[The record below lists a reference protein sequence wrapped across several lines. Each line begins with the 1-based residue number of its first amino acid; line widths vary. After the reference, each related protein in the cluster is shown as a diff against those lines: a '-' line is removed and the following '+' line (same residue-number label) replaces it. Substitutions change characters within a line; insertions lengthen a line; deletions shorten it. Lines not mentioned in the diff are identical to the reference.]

1 MSRFF
6 GEIRQVAYLVPDI
19 EAAMGYWADVLGVG
33 PWFYNSK
40 VPIENY
46 IYRGQR
52 YEPHNSVALA
62 NSGDLQIELLQTRND
77 VPSMYRD
84 FLQAGRSGMHHFAYW
99 TETFDDDLVR
109 AEAAGFKVC
118 MSGEVGDNGR
128 FVYFETTDAG
138 DDVWP
143 GTVVELSEVA
153 GPKGRL
159 FKLIREASL
168 NWDGAD
174 PVRAFPDLRSL

>member
-19 EAAMGYWADVLGVG
+19 EAAMDYWSRVLGVG
-33 PWFYNSK
+33 PWYYNPK
-40 VPIENY
+40 VPIGNY
-46 IYRGQR
+46 TYRGAR

-62 NSGDLQIELLQTRND
+62 NAGGLQIELLQIRND

-84 FLQAGRSGMHHFAYW
+84 FLRAGLKGVQHFAYW
-99 TETFDDDLVR
+99 TESFDTDLAR

-118 MSGEVGDNGR
+118 MGGEVGENGR
-128 FVYFETTDAG
+128 FVYFETPAANNSA
-138 DDVWP
+138 WP

-159 FKLIREASL
+159 FKLIHEASVD
-168 NWDGAD
+168 WDGAV
-174 PVRAFPDLRSL
+174 PVRAFPD

>member
-19 EAAMGYWADVLGVG
+19 EAAMSYWADVLGVG
-33 PWFYNSK
+33 PWFYNPK

-46 IYRGQR
+46 TYRGRR

-62 NSGDLQIELLQTRND
+62 NAGGLQIELLQTRND

-84 FLQAGRSGMHHFAYW
+84 FLRAGLSGVQHFAYW
-99 TETFDDDLVR
+99 TETFDDDLAR
-109 AEAAGFKVC
+109 AETAGFKVC

-128 FVYFETTDAG
+128 FVYFESPA
-138 DDVWP
+138 DDNTWP
-143 GTVVELSEVA
+143 GTVIELSEVA

-159 FKLIREASL
+159 FRRIRDASV

>member
-6 GEIRQVAYLVPDI
+6 GEIRQVAYVVPDI
-19 EAAMGYWADVLGVG
+19 EAAMEYWARGLGVG
-33 PWFYNSK
+33 PWYYNPR

-46 IYRGQR
+46 TYRGQR

-62 NSGDLQIELLQTRND
+62 NAGGLQIELLQPRND

-84 FLQAGRSGMHHFAYW
+84 FVRAGLRGVQHVAYW
-99 TETFDDDLVR
+99 TEQFDADLAR
-109 AEAAGFKVC
+109 AEGAGFKVC
-118 MSGEVGDNGR
+118 MGGEVGANGR
-128 FVYFETTDAG
+128 FVYFEEPSVGPGAY
-138 DDVWP
+138 P

-159 FKLIREASL
+159 FRLIREAAVD
-168 NWDGAD
+168 WDGGE
-174 PVRAFPDLRSL
+174 PVRAFPDLRTL

>member
-19 EAAMGYWADVLGVG
+19 EAAMDHWSRVLGVG
-33 PWFYNSK
+33 PWYYNPK
-40 VPIENY
+40 VPIRNY
-46 IYRGQR
+46 QYRGER

-62 NSGDLQIELLQTRND
+62 NAGALQIELLQTRND

-84 FLQAGRSGMHHFAYW
+84 FLRAGHQGVQHVAYW
-99 TETFDDDLVR
+99 TENFDADLAR

-118 MSGEVGDNGR
+118 MGGEVGDNGR
-128 FVYFETTDAG
+128 FVYFEDRSPL
-138 DDVWP
+138 P
-143 GTVVELSEVA
+143 GTTIELSEVA

-159 FKLIREASL
+159 FKMIREAAVG
-168 NWDGAD
+168 WDGSE
-174 PVRAFPDLRSL
+174 PVRAFPDLGKL

>member
-19 EAAMGYWADVLGVG
+19 EAAMRYWSDVLGVG
-33 PWFYNSK
+33 PWYYNPK

-46 IYRGQR
+46 TYRGER

-62 NSGDLQIELLQTRND
+62 NAGGLQIELLQIRND

-84 FLQAGRSGMHHFAYW
+84 FQRAGLSGVQHFAYW
-99 TETFDDDLVR
+99 TESFDADLAR

-118 MSGEVGDNGR
+118 MGGEVGANGR
-128 FVYFETTDAG
+128 FVYFETTGADSNA
-138 DDVWP
+138 WP
-143 GTVVELSEVA
+143 GTVIELSEVA

-159 FKLIREASL
+159 FKLIHQASV
-168 NWDGAD
+168 NWDGSD

>member
-19 EAAMGYWADVLGVG
+19 EAAMDYWARGLGVG
-33 PWFYNSK
+33 PWYYNPK

-46 IYRGQR
+46 TYRGKR

-62 NSGDLQIELLQTRND
+62 NAGGLQIELLQPRDD

-84 FLQAGRSGMHHFAYW
+84 FLLAGYTGVQHLAYW
-99 TETFDDDLVR
+99 TEQFDADLR
-109 AEAAGFKVC
+109 SAEAHGFKVC
-118 MSGEVGDNGR
+118 MSGEVGANGR
-128 FVYFETTDAG
+128 FVYFEEAPSEHG
-138 DDVWP
+138 P
-143 GTVVELSEVA
+143 YSGTVIELSEIA

-159 FKLIREASL
+159 FKLIREAATT
-168 NWDGAD
+168 WDGRD
-174 PVRAFPDLRSL
+174 PVRAFPNLRTL

>member
-1 MSRFF
+1 
-6 GEIRQVAYLVPDI
+6 
-19 EAAMGYWADVLGVG
+19 
-33 PWFYNSK
+33 
-40 VPIENY
+40 
-46 IYRGQR
+46 
-52 YEPHNSVALA
+52 
-62 NSGDLQIELLQTRND
+62 
-77 VPSMYRD
+77 
-84 FLQAGRSGMHHFAYW
+84 
-99 TETFDDDLVR
+99 
-109 AEAAGFKVC
+109 

-138 DDVWP
+138 DGVWP

-174 PVRAFPDLRSL
+174 PIRAFPDLRSL